1 MKHELTIEID
11 RTGEQATLEVSG
23 QPGKQCIEVTRLFE
37 SALGKIISR
46 QHTREYF
53 LKKAGIHARTTQAR
67 REN

>member
-11 RTGEQATLEVSG
+11 STGEQATLEVLG
-23 QPGKQCIEVTRLFE
+23 QPGKECVEVTRLFE

-53 LKKAGIHARTTQAR
+53 LKKTGIHARTTQTR
-67 REN
+67 RED